1 MEDEEVA
8 CEIHM
13 LNDLFEVDV
22 ALQMD
27 TIYDIQ

>member
-1 MEDEEVA
+1 MNDEEVA

-13 LNDLFEVDV
+13 PTAVSEIDV

-27 TIYDIQ
+27 TIYNTQ